1 MLYTLSALLK
11 CDMWQTSDNF
21 NYSNILVNHF
31 QIQILNVTDNVF
43 PLLQKELLQS
53 IIVLKNKRDR

>member
-21 NYSNILVNHF
+21 NYSYILVNHF
-31 QIQILNVTDNVF
+31 QIQILNVSDNVF
-43 PLLQKELLQS
+43 LILQKELLQS
-53 IIVLKNKRDR
+53 IIVLKNKRNR